1 MTTINI
7 NGTLLDLQKP
17 CVMGILNITPDSFYA
32 ESRKTIERDIVSRA
46 RQILEEGG
54 TIIDVGA
61 YSTRPGAE
69 EVSEEEEMKRLHK
82 ALGLLRKELPDAI
95 VSVDTFRADVAKM
108 CVEEYGV
115 GIVNDIS
122 GGTMDNR
129 MFETV
134 AKLNVPYVL
143 THIKGTP
150 QDMQDE
156 PHYDDLIRE
165 VFLYFSEKINRLHD
179 MGLNDIILDPGFGFG
194 KTLAHNYELMSNL
207 QMFREFE
214 VPILVGIS
222 RKSMIYK
229 LLDTTPQE
237 ALNGTTALNT
247 IALLKGANILR
258 VHDVKAAAEV
268 VTIVECVTATSYK

>member
-268 VTIVECVTATSYK
+268 VAIVECVSATSYK